1 MKHIPSDSDYLLSTL
16 LILLGIHSPTGYTDP
31 IVRCV
36 CRMLEELNIE
46 FELTRRGA
54 IRATL
59 KGQQRSPDR
68 AVVTHVDTIGAMVKE
83 LKENGRLALIP
94 VGTWSA
100 RFAEGGRVSIF
111 TDDQIYRGQVL
122 PLKASGHTFD
132 RDIDTQPVGWDNV
145 EVRIDEKVFN
155 KGDLLDLGIN
165 VGDFVGFDSATEE
178 FPNGYICARHL
189 DNKAGVSAILTAAKY
204 LVDNDI
210 ELPVDLHLLFTI
222 SEEVGS
228 GASAVL
234 HGDVAEMITVDNGTT
249 APGQSS
255 TEFGVTIAM
264 ADSAGP
270 FDYHLT
276 HHLIHLCQANNIPF
290 ARDIFRYY
298 RCDSASALEA
308 GNDIRT
314 ALITFGVD
322 GSHGYER
329 TNVNSLECIADL
341 IVAYATQRPLYA
353 SQRGPLST
361 LEDFPET
368 RDTDVDGVKFIP
380 PDPIKQVT
388 ESILADPPS
397 NGNSQE
403 EDEET
408 KESEEPTSD
417 EEPTS
422 NEEEAETSEADQT

>member
-1 MKHIPSDSDYLLSTL
+1 MKPTSIDTDFLLSTML
-16 LILLGIHSPTGYTDP
+16 TLLGIHSPTGYTDP
-31 IVRCV
+31 IVRSV
-36 CRMLEELNIE
+36 CHMLEELDIE
-46 FELTRRGA
+46 YELTRRGA

-59 KGQQRSPDR
+59 TGKRGSPDR
-68 AVVTHVDTIGAMVKE
+68 AVVTHLDTIGAMVKE
-83 LKENGRLALIP
+83 LKCNGRLALVP

-122 PLKASGHTFD
+122 PLKASGHTYNH
-132 RDIDTQPVGWDNV
+132 DIDTQPIGWENI
-145 EVRIDEKVFN
+145 EVRVDERVSTAE
-155 KGDLLDLGIN
+155 DLASLGIN
-165 VGDFVGFDSATEE
+165 VGDFIGFDSSTEE
-178 FPNGYICARHL
+178 FPNGYINARHL
-189 DNKAGVSAILTAAKY
+189 DNKAGVAAILTAAKF
-204 LVDNDI
+204 LVENNI

-249 APGQSS
+249 APGQTSS
-255 TEFGVTIAM
+255 EFGVTIAM

-276 HHLIHLCQANNIPF
+276 HHLIHLCQSNAIPF
-290 ARDIFRYY
+290 TRDIFRFY

-314 ALITFGVD
+314 ALVTFGVD

-329 TNVNSLECIADL
+329 TNIDSLKGVASL

-353 SQRGPLST
+353 SQRDSLSS
-361 LEDFPET
+361 LKDFPET
-368 RDTDVDGVKFIP
+368 RDTDVEGVKLIP
-380 PDPIKQVT
+380 PNPIQQVT
-388 ESILADPPS
+388 PTIAEENSSES
-397 NGNSQE
+397 NGR
-403 EDEET
+403 D
-408 KESEEPTSD
+408 SD
-417 EEPTS
+417 
-422 NEEEAETSEADQT
+422 

>member
-1 MKHIPSDSDYLLSTL
+1 MKPPEFDQDYLLSTL
-16 LILLGIHSPTGYTDP
+16 LTLLGIHSPTGYTDP
-31 IVRCV
+31 IVRGV
-36 CRMLEELNIE
+36 CQMLQDLNVE

-59 KGQQRSPDR
+59 KGKRGSPDR
-68 AVVTHVDTIGAMVKE
+68 AVVTHLDTIGAMVKE
-83 LKENGRLALIP
+83 VKDNGRLALVP

-122 PLKASGHTFD
+122 PLKASGHTYNH
-132 RDIDTQPVGWDNV
+132 DIDTQPVGWGNV
-145 EVRIDEKVFN
+145 EVRVDEIAFN
-155 KGDLLDLGIN
+155 KQDLIDLGIN

-178 FPNGYICARHL
+178 FPNGFICARHL
-189 DNKAGVSAILTAAKY
+189 DNKAGASAVLAAAKY
-204 LVDNDI
+204 MVDNDI

-249 APGQSS
+249 APGQTSE
-255 TEFGVTIAM
+255 EFGVTIAM
-264 ADSAGP
+264 ADSTGP

-276 HHLIHLCQANNIPF
+276 HHLIHLCQSNDIQF
-290 ARDIFRYY
+290 TRDIFRYY
-298 RCDSASALEA
+298 QCDSASALEA

-314 ALITFGVD
+314 ALLTFGVD

-329 TNVNSLECIADL
+329 TNMDSLLSIAKL
-341 IVAYATQRPLYA
+341 IVVYATQRPLYA
-353 SQRGPLST
+353 SQRGALST

-368 RDTDVDGVKFIP
+368 RDTDVDGIRFIP
-380 PDPIKQVT
+380 PNPIQQVP
-388 ESILADPPS
+388 EKLGDEQGAQADAHSQDAPPS
-397 NGNSQE
+397 NA
-403 EDEET
+403 
-408 KESEEPTSD
+408 
-417 EEPTS
+417 
-422 NEEEAETSEADQT
+422 AE

>member
-1 MKHIPSDSDYLLSTL
+1 MKKTSLDREFLLSTL
-16 LILLGIHSPTGYTDP
+16 LALLGIHSPTGYTDP
-31 IVRCV
+31 VVRYV
-36 CRMLEELNIE
+36 CRLLNELNVE

-54 IRATL
+54 IRATIRG
-59 KGQQRSPDR
+59 KRGSPDR

-83 LKENGRLALIP
+83 LKGNGRLGLVP
-94 VGTWSA
+94 VGSWSA

-132 RDIDTQPVGWDNV
+132 RDVDTQPVGWDNV
-145 EVRIDEKVFN
+145 EVRVDEICRSKEGL
-155 KGDLLDLGIN
+155 KELGIN
-165 VGDFVGFDSATEE
+165 VGDFVGFDSSTEE

-189 DNKAGVSAILTAAKY
+189 DNKAGVAAVLTAAKY
-204 LVDNDI
+204 LVDNKI

-234 HGDVAEMITVDNGTT
+234 HGDVAEMITVDNGTA

-255 TEFGVTIAM
+255 KEFGVTIAM
-264 ADSAGP
+264 ADSTGP

-276 HHLIHLCQANNIPF
+276 HHLIHLCQSNEIPF

-314 ALITFGVD
+314 ALVAFGVD

-329 TNVNSLECIADL
+329 TNIDALKNIARL
-341 IVAYATQRPLYA
+341 IVAYATQRPLHA
-353 SQRGPLST
+353 SQRDSLST

-380 PDPIKQVT
+380 PSPIQQVA
-388 ESILADPPS
+388 ESIGDENGLNANDAKNEVPPL
-397 NGNSQE
+397 GDTQSQQ
-403 EDEET
+403 DEAHQ
-408 KESEEPTSD
+408 SR
-417 EEPTS
+417 
-422 NEEEAETSEADQT
+422 

>member
-1 MKHIPSDSDYLLSTL
+1 MTQSPLDDQYLLSKL
-16 LILLGIHSPTGYTDP
+16 LALLGIHSPTGYTDP
-31 IVRCV
+31 IVRSV
-36 CRMLEELNIE
+36 CQMLKELNIE

-59 KGQQRSPDR
+59 KGNLESPDR
-68 AVVTHVDTIGAMVKE
+68 AVVTHLDTIGAMVRE
-83 LKENGRLALIP
+83 LKDNGRLGLVP

-111 TDDQIYRGQVL
+111 TDDHIYRGQVL

-132 RDIDTQPVGWDNV
+132 RDVDTQPVGWDHV
-145 EVRIDEKVFN
+145 ELRVDERACN
-155 KGDLLDLGIN
+155 KEQLLNLGIN
-165 VGDFVGFDSATEE
+165 VGDFVGFDSCTEE

-189 DNKAGVSAILTAAKY
+189 DNKAGVASVLTAAKY
-204 LVDNDI
+204 LLDNQI

-249 APGQSS
+249 APGQSAS
-255 TEFGVTIAM
+255 EYGVTIAM
-264 ADSAGP
+264 ADSTGP

-276 HHLIHLCQANNIPF
+276 HHLIQLCQANEIPF
-290 ARDIFRYY
+290 RRDILRYY

-314 ALITFGVD
+314 ALVTFGVD

-329 TNVNSLECIADL
+329 TNIDSLMSIANL
-341 IVAYATQRPLYA
+341 IVAYATQRPLHA
-353 SQRGPLST
+353 SQRDPLST
-361 LEDFPET
+361 LEDFPKT
-368 RDTDVDGVKFIP
+368 RDTDVEGIKFLP
-380 PDPIKQVT
+380 PNPIQQVP
-388 ESILADPPS
+388 ENIAD
-397 NGNSQE
+397 
-403 EDEET
+403 
-408 KESEEPTSD
+408 
-417 EEPTS
+417 
-422 NEEEAETSEADQT
+422 

>member
-1 MKHIPSDSDYLLSTL
+1 MKKIPLDREYLLSKL
-16 LILLGIHSPTGYTDP
+16 LVLLGIHSPTGYTDP

-36 CRMLEELNIE
+36 CRFLKELNVE
-46 FELTRRGA
+46 YELTRRGA
-54 IRATL
+54 IRATIRG
-59 KGQQRSPDR
+59 KRGSPDR
-68 AVVTHVDTIGAMVKE
+68 AVVTHLDTIGAMVKE
-83 LKENGRLALIP
+83 VKDNGRLGLVP
-94 VGTWSA
+94 VGSWSA

-122 PLKASGHTFD
+122 PLKASGHTFNS
-132 RDIDTQPVGWDNV
+132 DIDTQPVGWDNV
-145 EVRIDEKVFN
+145 EVRVDEKAFTDE
-155 KGDLLDLGIN
+155 DLKKLGIN
-165 VGDFVGFDSATEE
+165 VGDFVGFDSSTEE

-189 DNKAGVSAILTAAKY
+189 DNKAGVAAVLTAAKY
-204 LVDNDI
+204 LVDNKI

-234 HGDVAEMITVDNGTT
+234 HGDVAEMLTIDNGTA

-264 ADSAGP
+264 ADSTGP

-276 HHLIHLCQANNIPF
+276 HHLIHLCQANDIPF
-290 ARDIFRYY
+290 TRDIFRYY

-314 ALITFGVD
+314 ALVAFGVD

-329 TNVNSLECIADL
+329 TNTDALKHIAEL
-341 IVAYATQRPLYA
+341 VVAYATQRPLHA
-353 SQRGPLST
+353 SQRDSLST

-380 PDPIKQVT
+380 PSPIQQVA
-388 ESILADPPS
+388 ENIADEPS
-397 NGNSQE
+397 FDANDAQ
-403 EDEET
+403 
-408 KESEEPTSD
+408 
-417 EEPTS
+417 
-422 NEEEAETSEADQT
+422 SEAPSSNASQTQRDEAHQSR

>member
-1 MKHIPSDSDYLLSTL
+1 MKHIPLDSEYLLSNL
-16 LILLGIHSPTGYTDP
+16 LVLLGIHSPTGYTDP

-36 CRMLEELNIE
+36 CQMLDELNVE
-46 FELTRRGA
+46 YELTRRGA

-59 KGQQRSPDR
+59 RGKQGSPDR
-68 AVVTHVDTIGAMVKE
+68 AVVTHLDTIGAMVRE
-83 LKENGRLALIP
+83 LKENGRLGLVP

-122 PLKASGHTFD
+122 PLKASGHTFNHD
-132 RDIDTQPVGWDNV
+132 VDTQPVGWDNV
-145 EVRIDEKVFN
+145 ELRVDERACTKEQ
-155 KGDLLDLGIN
+155 LLDLGIN
-165 VGDFVGFDSATEE
+165 VGDFVGFDSSTEE

-189 DNKAGVSAILTAAKY
+189 DNKAGVAAILTVAKY
-204 LVDNDI
+204 LVDNEI

-255 TEFGVTIAM
+255 SEYGVTIGM
-264 ADSAGP
+264 ADSSGP

-276 HHLIHLCQANNIPF
+276 HHLIQLCQANEIQF
-290 ARDIFRYY
+290 RRDILRYY

-314 ALITFGVD
+314 ALVTFGVD

-329 TNVNSLECIADL
+329 TNTDSLMSVANL

-353 SQRGPLST
+353 SQRDSLST
-361 LEDFPET
+361 LEDFPKT
-368 RDTDVDGVKFIP
+368 RDTDVEGVRFLP
-380 PDPIKQVT
+380 PNPIQQVP
-388 ESILADPPS
+388 ESI
-397 NGNSQE
+397 
-403 EDEET
+403 EDE
-408 KESEEPTSD
+408 
-417 EEPTS
+417 
-422 NEEEAETSEADQT
+422 

>member
-1 MKHIPSDSDYLLSTL
+1 MQLNSDYLLSTL
-16 LILLGIHSPTGYTDP
+16 LALLGIHSPTGYTDP

-36 CRMLEELNIE
+36 CHMLEELNIE

-59 KGQQRSPDR
+59 KGKSESPDR
-68 AVVTHVDTIGAMVKE
+68 AVVTHLDTIGAMVKE
-83 LKENGRLALIP
+83 LKDNGRLSLVP

-100 RFAEGGRVSIF
+100 RFAEGARVSVF
-111 TDDQIYRGQVL
+111 TDDHVFRGQVL
-122 PLKASGHTFD
+122 PLKASGHTYND
-132 RDIDTQPVGWDNV
+132 DVDTQPVGWSNV
-145 EVRIDEKVFN
+145 EVRVDEKVSCAE
-155 KGDLLDLGIN
+155 DLTELGVN

-189 DNKAGVSAILTAAKY
+189 DNKAGVAAVLTAAKY
-204 LVDNDI
+204 MVENDI

-234 HGDVAEMITVDNGTT
+234 HGDVAEMITVDNGAS

-255 TEFGVTIAM
+255 AEFGVTIAM
-264 ADSAGP
+264 ADSTGP

-276 HHLIHLCQANNIPF
+276 HHLIHLCQTNEIPHV
-290 ARDIFRYY
+290 RDIFRFY

-314 ALITFGVD
+314 ALVAFGVD

-329 TNVNSLECIADL
+329 TNIDSLESVAQL
-341 IVAYATQRPLYA
+341 LVAYATQRPLHA

-361 LEDFPET
+361 LDDFPET
-368 RDTDVDGVKFIP
+368 RDTDVDGIKFIP
-380 PDPIKQVT
+380 PEPIQQMP
-388 ESILADPPS
+388 DRPD
-397 NGNSQE
+397 GD
-403 EDEET
+403 EDL
-408 KESEEPTSD
+408 
-417 EEPTS
+417 
-422 NEEEAETSEADQT
+422 

>member
-1 MKHIPSDSDYLLSTL
+1 MKHIPLDSEYLLSTL
-16 LILLGIHSPTGYTDP
+16 LTLLGIHSPTGYTDP
-31 IVRCV
+31 IVRRV
-36 CRMLEELNIE
+36 CAMLNELNVE

-59 KGQQRSPDR
+59 KGQRGSPDR
-68 AVVTHVDTIGAMVKE
+68 AVVSHVDTIGAMVKE
-83 LKENGRLALIP
+83 LKENGRLGLVP

-100 RFAEGGRVSIF
+100 RFAEGGRVSVF

-145 EVRIDEKVFN
+145 EVRVDERVSSRS
-155 KGDLLDLGIN
+155 DLESIGMN

-189 DNKAGVSAILTAAKY
+189 DNKAGVASVLTAAKY
-204 LVDNDI
+204 IADNRI

-234 HGDVAEMITVDNGTT
+234 HGDVAEMLTVDNGTT

-255 TEFGVTIAM
+255 SEFGVTIAM
-264 ADSAGP
+264 ADSTGP

-276 HHLIHLCQANNIPF
+276 HHLIHLCQANGIPF
-290 ARDIFRYY
+290 KRDIFRYY

-314 ALITFGVD
+314 ALLTFGVD

-329 TNVNSLECIADL
+329 TNIDSLKYIAQL

-353 SQRGPLST
+353 SQRDSLST
-361 LEDFPET
+361 LEDFPKT

-380 PDPIKQVT
+380 PDPIQQVT
-388 ESILADPPS
+388 ESGVDEFKVEPS
-397 NGNSQE
+397 ALNS
-403 EDEET
+403 ET
-408 KESEEPTSD
+408 LP
-417 EEPTS
+417 
-422 NEEEAETSEADQT
+422 AETPPPEPNEAPQTRSR

>member
-1 MKHIPSDSDYLLSTL
+1 MKQIPLDSEYLLSTSL
-16 LILLGIHSPTGYTDP
+16 TLLGIHSPTGYTDP

-36 CRMLEELNIE
+36 CRMLEELEIE

-54 IRATL
+54 IRATFR
-59 KGQQRSPDR
+59 GANGSPDR

-83 LKENGRLALIP
+83 VKENGRLELVP

-122 PLKASGHTFD
+122 PLKASGHTYNLD
-132 RDIDTQPVGWDNV
+132 VDTQPISWGNV
-145 EVRIDEKVFN
+145 EVRVDEKAFS
-155 KGDLLDLGIN
+155 KGDLAELGIN
-165 VGDFVGFDSATEE
+165 VGDFVGFDSCTEE

-189 DNKAGVSAILTAAKY
+189 DNKAGVASVLTAAKY
-204 LVDNDI
+204 MKDNDI

-222 SEEVGS
+222 SEETGS

-249 APGQSS
+249 APGQGSS
-255 TEFGVTIAM
+255 EFGVTIAM
-264 ADSAGP
+264 ADSTGP

-276 HHLIHLCQANNIPF
+276 HHLIHLCQDNEIPF
-290 ARDIFRYY
+290 TRDIFRHY

-314 ALITFGVD
+314 ALLTFGVD

-329 TNVNSLECIADL
+329 TNIDSLKCIAQL
-341 IVAYATQRPLYA
+341 VVAYATQRPLYA
-353 SQRGPLST
+353 SQRDPLST
-361 LEDFPET
+361 LEGFPKT
-368 RDTDVDGVKFIP
+368 RATDVEGVRFLP
-380 PDPIKQVT
+380 PDPIQQVPDSVVDGVGSGI
-388 ESILADPPS
+388 EHV
-397 NGNSQE
+397 E
-403 EDEET
+403 
-408 KESEEPTSD
+408 
-417 EEPTS
+417 
-422 NEEEAETSEADQT
+422 

>member
-1 MKHIPSDSDYLLSTL
+1 MKQIPLDSEYLLSTL
-16 LILLGIHSPTGYTDP
+16 LTLLGIHSPTGYTDP

-36 CRMLEELNIE
+36 CRMLEELEIE

-54 IRATL
+54 IRATFR
-59 KGQQRSPDR
+59 GANGSPDR

-83 LKENGRLALIP
+83 VKENGRLELVP

-122 PLKASGHTFD
+122 PLKASGHTYNLD
-132 RDIDTQPVGWDNV
+132 VDTQPISWGNV
-145 EVRIDEKVFN
+145 EVRVDEKAFS
-155 KGDLLDLGIN
+155 KSDLAELGIN
-165 VGDFVGFDSATEE
+165 VGDFVGFDSCTEE

-189 DNKAGVSAILTAAKY
+189 DNKAGVASVLTAAKY
-204 LVDNDI
+204 MKDNDI

-222 SEEVGS
+222 SEETGS

-249 APGQSS
+249 APGQGSS
-255 TEFGVTIAM
+255 EFGVTIAM
-264 ADSAGP
+264 ADSTGP

-276 HHLIHLCQANNIPF
+276 HHLIHLCQDNEIPF
-290 ARDIFRYY
+290 TRDIFRHY

-314 ALITFGVD
+314 ALLTFGVD

-329 TNVNSLECIADL
+329 TNIDSLKCIAQL
-341 IVAYATQRPLYA
+341 VVAYATQRPLYA
-353 SQRGPLST
+353 SQRDPLST
-361 LEDFPET
+361 LEGFPKT
-368 RDTDVDGVKFIP
+368 RATDVEGVRFLP
-380 PDPIKQVT
+380 PDPIQQVPDSVVDGVGSGI
-388 ESILADPPS
+388 EHV
-397 NGNSQE
+397 E
-403 EDEET
+403 
-408 KESEEPTSD
+408 
-417 EEPTS
+417 
-422 NEEEAETSEADQT
+422 